1 LLSRTGKQVYGGH
14 NKEDDSESEKA
25 AFPYGKAGPSND
37 EVIFRTQKNLDGRPT
52 ENRGDITKNIF
63 Y

>member
-25 AFPYGKAGPSND
+25 GPSND
-37 EVIFRTQKNLDGRPT
+37 EVIFRTQKTLDGRPT